1 MIDPKSLRPGNW
13 IHRKGSSAY
22 GIVNGKLL
30 ALLEEDEK
38 ERERFEYIE
47 LSGELL
53 EAAGFTNQHGEG
65 DRLWLLEKFPQND
78 DLRYALALLN
88 TVDTGFELIPYAL
101 GLKKAPVKY
110 VHQFQ
115 NLFFLVTGGSELSL
129 PESAKIINLVHAK

>member
-1 MIDPKSLRPGNW
+1 MSVAPSHLRIGNW

-53 EAAGFTNQHGEG
+53 EAAGWKIVDQGSG
-65 DRLWLLEKFPQND
+65 AYLWNETECWLHLYERRTEPFG
-78 DLRYALALLN
+78 YYTSLN
-88 TVDTGFELIPYAL
+88 GIVTDI
-101 GLKKAPVKY
+101 KY
-110 VHQFQ
+110 LHHFQ
-115 NLFFLVTGGSELSL
+115 NIVFDLGGSELPL
-129 PESAKIINLVHAK
+129 PESAKIIPQAVHK